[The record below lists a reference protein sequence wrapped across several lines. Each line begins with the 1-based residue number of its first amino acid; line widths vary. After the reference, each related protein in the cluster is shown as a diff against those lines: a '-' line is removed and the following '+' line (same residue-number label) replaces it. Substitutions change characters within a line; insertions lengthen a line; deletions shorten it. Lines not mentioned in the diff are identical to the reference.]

1 MRISDGGV
9 THSRRGALVRGA
21 PARIPPASPAP
32 HERRARVRKVA
43 PPTGQCVNP
52 GLADTMRQIGVIYSQ
67 PKISYTHYPLL
78 PSDDWNRRYPNELNP
93 DPQHPAITLSPL
105 VPSGGGRRGP

>member
-1 MRISDGGV
+1 MIKASLFAATCV
-9 THSRRGALVRGA
+9 LVSGAALAQGA
-21 PARIPPASPAP
+21 CP
-32 HERRARVRKVA
+32 EGRAA
-43 PPTGQCVNP
+43 NGQCVNP
-52 GLADTMRQIGVIYSQ
+52 GLADTMRQVGVIYSQ

-93 DPQHPAITLSPL
+93 DPQQPAITLSPL